1 MAFLLAIV
9 FVLFLV
15 YIYFNKGSKSI
26 HENFQGVWE
35 EERLSDQNYVAKRP
49 YIFAI
54 MDRGIVGV
62 GDIVTI
68 DDIEILESSL
78 DTLRVICRTKYKDG
92 TAMKFEAKFHLHEKN
107 KMSWV
112 FADCPETEGKLL
124 EHYWQSPRFFKRI
137 RKKSE
142 YD

>member
-1 MAFLLAIV
+1 MD
-9 FVLFLV
+9 
-15 YIYFNKGSKSI
+15 SESI

-35 EERLSDQNYVAKRP
+35 AERFSDQNHVMQRP
-49 YIFAI
+49 YTFAI
-54 MDRGIVGV
+54 LDRDIVGV

-68 DDIEILESSL
+68 EDIEILESTL

-107 KMSWV
+107 KMSWF
-112 FADCPETEGKLL
+112 FAHCPETEGELL
-124 EHYWQSPRFFKRI
+124 ESYWHEPRFFKRI